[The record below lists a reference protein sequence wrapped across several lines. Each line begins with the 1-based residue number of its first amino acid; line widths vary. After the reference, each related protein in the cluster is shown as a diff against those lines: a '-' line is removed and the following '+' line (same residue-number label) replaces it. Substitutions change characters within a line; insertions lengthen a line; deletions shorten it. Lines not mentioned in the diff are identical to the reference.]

1 MAKVLVLFAHPGQ
14 RHSRVNILMAKIA
27 GSMEG
32 VTFVDLYADY
42 PKLDIDIDVEQ
53 ARLLKHDVIIFQFP
67 IYWYSTPSILKEWQD
82 LVLEYGFAYGH
93 TGDKLAGKLFL
104 PVITAGGPD
113 HAYTEQGSNHFR
125 LRALLSPLEQ
135 TANLCRMRFVA
146 PYALFAAHDAR
157 GDGRAEPHLE
167 GYRRLLEALRD
178 ETFDI
183 DAAAGMELLSA
194 ETLPLR
200 ESMPHE

>member
-1 MAKVLVLFAHPGQ
+1 
-14 RHSRVNILMAKIA
+14 MAKIA
-27 GSMEG
+27 SGVHG
-32 VTFVDLYADY
+32 VTFVDLYAQY

-53 ARLLKHDVIIFQFP
+53 DRLLKHDVIIFQFP

-82 LVLEYGFAYGH
+82 LVLEYGFAYGN
-93 TGDKLAGKLFL
+93 TGDKLAGKVFL

-135 TANLCRMRFVA
+135 TANLCRMRFV
-146 PYALFAAHDAR
+146 PPFVLFSAHDAHR
-157 GDGRAEPHLE
+157 EGRADPHLE
-167 GYRRLLEALRD
+167 GYQRLLEALGD

-183 DAAAGMELLSA
+183 DAAARMELLSA
-194 ETLPLR
+194 DTIPLR
-200 ESMPHE
+200 EGTTNE

>member
-14 RHSRVNILMAKIA
+14 RHSRVNVMMAKTASGID
-27 GSMEG
+27 G
-32 VTFVDLYADY
+32 VTFVDLYAQY
-42 PKLDIDIDVEQ
+42 PKLEIDVDVEQ
-53 ARLLKHDVIIFQFP
+53 DRLLKHDVIIFQFP

-93 TGDKLAGKLFL
+93 TGDKLAGKVFL

-113 HAYTEQGSNHFR
+113 HAYTEQGSNRFR

-146 PYALFAAHDAR
+146 PYALFSAHDAR
-157 GDGRAEPHLE
+157 SDGRFDRHLE
-167 GYRRLLEALRD
+167 GYRRLLEALID
-178 ETFDI
+178 DSFDI
-183 DAAAGMELLSA
+183 DAAAQAELLSTD
-194 ETLPLR
+194 TLPL
-200 ESMPHE
+200 HEGAANE

>member
-27 GSMEG
+27 GSIEG
-32 VTFVDLYADY
+32 VTFVDLYAEY

-113 HAYTEQGSNHFR
+113 HAYTEEGRNHFR

-146 PYALFAAHDAR
+146 PYALFAAHEAR

-183 DAAAGMELLSA
+183 DAATGMELLSA

-200 ESMPHE
+200 ESTPHE